1 MNTNS
6 KKLSCLLALVSFS
19 AGGAFAQ
26 RAPSANVIVQ
36 DDFGATKKNWA
47 WHGEIASGQFVLT
60 ALNAARY
67 GGAQALLKE
76 PFLLPPSASG
86 EAIRIRFKIA
96 GMANATESGKV
107 ASEARFFLVP
117 APLPNPTFA
126 DPYASPSALTLLLS
140 ASGENDS
147 LRLQLFQK
155 NEQPKGGFG
164 TLLYSAQLPLNSFPL
179 TLDWWLSPS
188 AYKLD
193 MEPKGMSIDGSR
205 QGTMNLG
212 AAWQS
217 ELHYVMRAVNV
228 EEGVK
233 TQLRIDD
240 FSISTGKI
248 PE

>member
-1 MNTNS
+1 MNTKS
-6 KKLSCLLALVSFS
+6 PKLSRLLALISCS
-19 AGGAFAQ
+19 AAGAFAQ
-26 RAPSANVIVQ
+26 SGPVANALVQ
-36 DDFGATKKNWA
+36 DDFSGTKANWA
-47 WHGEIASGQFVLT
+47 WHGEIDAGEFALT

-76 PFLLPPSASG
+76 PVLMPLAASG
-86 EAIRIRFKIA
+86 DALRIRFTIT
-96 GMANATESGKV
+96 GMADVAAGKL
-107 ASEARFFLVP
+107 ASEARLFLVP
-117 APLPNPTFA
+117 APLPNPTFS
-126 DPYASPSALTLLLS
+126 DPYAAASALTLLLS

-147 LRLQLFQK
+147 LRVQLFQK
-155 NEQPKGGFG
+155 TEQPKGGYG

-193 MEPKGMSIDGSR
+193 MDPRGMSVDGSR
-205 QGTMNLG
+205 QGALNLG
-212 AAWQS
+212 AAWQG

-228 EEGVK
+228 EDGVK